1 MRDNIKD
8 NIKTFMVMEKELEK
22 KYPNKIIA
30 MYNGDVISVG
40 DTYID
45 TIEKAK
51 KKAKVTKLFIHR
63 LGPSKD
69 MVAILNTI
77 KL

>member
-1 MRDNIKD
+1 MKD

-30 MYNGDVISVG
+30 MYNGEVISVG
-40 DTYID
+40 ETYIE
-45 TIEKAK
+45 TMEKAK

-69 MVAILNTI
+69 AVAVLDII